1 MVGWL
6 PSNLSSCCCLAG
18 NHCLVL
24 FFSVLDKRA
33 SEIEDSVLE
42 KPADQGESSKETKDQ
57 KSNTDSR
64 SDHDGLVQK
73 MLEWM

>member
-1 MVGWL
+1 M
-6 PSNLSSCCCLAG
+6 
-18 NHCLVL
+18 VL